1 MYPAYLISIL
11 IVLFDQAT
19 KFAAQRL
26 LGDSGSVPVIPG
38 VFHLTLAHN
47 QGAAFSML
55 EGGTAFFIAISLFC
69 IVAIIAMLSR
79 PALLKQ
85 ALGFDTADVWA
96 KVSLGLV
103 LGGAA
108 GNLIDR
114 LRFSYVVD
122 FLDFRVW
129 PVFNLADS
137 AITVGGILICL
148 RMFFKKRSH

>member
-1 MYPAYLISIL
+1 MHQAYFISIL
-11 IVLFDQAT
+11 IVLLDQAT
-19 KFAAQRL
+19 KFAAQRFL
-26 LGDSGSVPVIPG
+26 TPSGSVPVIPG

-55 EGGTAFFIAISLFC
+55 EGGTPFFIAVSLFC
-69 IVAIIAMLSR
+69 IAAIIAMLGR
-79 PALLKQ
+79 PALLEKI
-85 ALGFDTADVWA
+85 LGFGAADIWPRVC
-96 KVSLGLV
+96 LGFV

-137 AITVGGILICL
+137 AITIGGILICL
-148 RMFFKKRSH
+148 RMFFKKKSR